1 MICHQYKSL
10 RLKRIGSHRS
20 RPANYPAPALITA
33 PCANKRRPHPLRP
46 SDENLPRGRKK
57 TAPLPRPRRTP
68 SRARATVQSEIANST
83 IAIHKPPDPNPAI
96 HRHSLHPPS
105 ASLFV
110 EKEVG
115 VSRRCWPA
123 SVPLRK
129 ACPTAPSCTGR
140 PWRWGWAHSTG
151 TGAHGAR
158 IKSVARRRRSP
169 IQGEGGARL
178 TGSATSCRVCVR
190 RQRAV
195 RPMAVYAHTAD
206 GLQWPYTPQ
215 IARRAGLLR
224 DNELGGGGWE
234 ER

>member
-1 MICHQYKSL
+1 M
-10 RLKRIGSHRS
+10 
-20 RPANYPAPALITA
+20 
-33 PCANKRRPHPLRP
+33 
-46 SDENLPRGRKK
+46 
-57 TAPLPRPRRTP
+57 
-68 SRARATVQSEIANST
+68 
-83 IAIHKPPDPNPAI
+83 
-96 HRHSLHPPS
+96 
-105 ASLFV
+105 

-115 VSRRCWPA
+115 VSRRCRPA

-140 PWRWGWAHSTG
+140 PWRWGWAHRTG

-234 ER
+234 ERWVCFLSLFLCGCLLLLKYEAIYYWKKSTSPPPFILGLIHPPTMKPSVLPPELSKTIYFTPGRFFSGGLLQYSGLLQ